1 MMDVCKHRAEADQ
14 FALAL
19 SSALDRAQRETATL
33 EEIRD
38 TR

>member
-1 MMDVCKHRAEADQ
+1 MFANIEPRRIS

-19 SSALDRAQRETATL
+19 SRALDRAQREIATL